1 VVEDNE
7 EPPYDS
13 RDRGIIADNIFNELC
28 KRDKEDRKASREPRW
43 HDMTELAD
51 KLRAFDD
58 RTAAAYSA
66 EVDLLDK
73 KQFIERS
80 YNNVRLTKLGR
91 ENCDK
96 GIDIPPSDRQV
107 IRQVEK
113 QNNG

>member
-1 VVEDNE
+1 M
-7 EPPYDS
+7 
-13 RDRGIIADNIFNELC
+13 
-28 KRDKEDRKASREPRW
+28 ASREPSW

-113 QNNG
+113 QDQKRNANVLYVNVNKYYIVNEETKVGLRN